1 MMLIRWIDSTFTVQ
15 THASR
20 FLFTR
25 TELAD
30 LALASV
36 LGIYS
41 HAPFSCTVEEKGG
54 GLLADEPCILQ
65 SKQSRTNQDMVG
77 LLSGPLP
84 PSIAPALLRS

>member
-54 GLLADEPCILQ
+54 GFTCRRAMHFAI
-65 SKQSRTNQDMVG
+65 KA
-77 LLSGPLP
+77 
-84 PSIAPALLRS
+84 I